1 MPVKSV
7 SGETP
12 SSSSSLDVLLHLRQ
26 DPQSPSQSGAMCQS
40 SPLSSIMRR
49 SDGGGYR
56 LRPPRPTDPDKRQ
69 RQGKQ
74 EGRRGPG
81 QQGEGKAT
89 PCSQGLPA
97 LFPSAVAATA
107 VAWASPTST
116 MNSIFPLSSPFF
128 LVPPLA
134 TAAASEPPLSSL
146 SQGCLFFSIE
156 GHRVWMTSLAIP
168 FHTAIVL

>member
-128 LVPPLA
+128 FSYHHWPRLLHLSRRCLLCLKG
-134 TAAASEPPLSSL
+134 ASSSL
-146 SQGCLFFSIE
+146 SRATECG
-156 GHRVWMTSLAIP
+156 
-168 FHTAIVL
+168 